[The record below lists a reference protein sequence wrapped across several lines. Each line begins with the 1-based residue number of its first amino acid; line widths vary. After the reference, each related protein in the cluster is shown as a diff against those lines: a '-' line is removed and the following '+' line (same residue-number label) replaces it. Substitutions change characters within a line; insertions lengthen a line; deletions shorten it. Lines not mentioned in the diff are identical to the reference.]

1 MEYSINN
8 SSVSSKDKDER
19 RVIYGKSD
27 NIEIMING
35 KAAEV
40 LVELFQSLRLNIKM
54 DGEYQ

>member
-1 MEYSINN
+1 M
-8 SSVSSKDKDER
+8 SSKDKDER

-35 KAAEV
+35 KADEV